1 MHELSN
7 LGTTPAPAT
16 TSGMMGS
23 SGYSSGSS
31 WSSGYSSGS
40 SWSSGY
46 SSGGSMSYSMYGGSS
61 GYGSYG
67 SYGSSGYGNYG
78 GGDYYEYE
86 ADEREWVM
94 SINWMNPPALA
105 DVFGL
110 GGPGTHKYPFSE
122 CQSNVVK

>member
-1 MHELSN
+1 MMHELSN

-31 WSSGYSSGS
+31 WSSGYSSG
-40 SWSSGY
+40 
-46 SSGGSMSYSMYGGSS
+46 GSMSYSMYGG
-61 GYGSYG
+61 GY
-67 SYGSSGYGNYG
+67 SSGYGNYG

-86 ADEREWVM
+86 EDEREWVM

-105 DVFGL
+105 DIFGL